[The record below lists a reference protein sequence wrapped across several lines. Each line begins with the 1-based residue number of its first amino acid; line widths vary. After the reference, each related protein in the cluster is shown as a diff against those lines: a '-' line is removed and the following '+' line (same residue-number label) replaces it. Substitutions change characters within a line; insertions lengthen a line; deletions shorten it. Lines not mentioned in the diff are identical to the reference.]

1 MNKPVFVVG
10 TGRCGS
16 TMLSNMLRE
25 HSHVL
30 SLSEF
35 FAFVIAI
42 NHLRETLYSGSI
54 DGRKF
59 WEIISAITP
68 EFKFFLKHG
77 AVFSEWLY
85 PYDDPFAR
93 FSRATGVPGILLTTL
108 PHLTKDH
115 ERLFDLLR
123 QEVSGW
129 PTATMPEHYSR
140 LFGWLA
146 QRFGKRLWVERS
158 GASLAHVGHLSSAFP
173 DARFVHVVRDGRDAA
188 LSVQEHLG
196 LRMGMIG
203 MAIAEILGGKPFA
216 PVDPSRIHELPPELR
231 PFVPENFD
239 DDAFRAYRVPLPSCG
254 AFWAQQIIRGL
265 KLLDQIPAES
275 RLTLRYEDFF
285 VDPKG
290 RLDTLAAFLGEDVI
304 DEDWSAR
311 SAATVRPPR
320 STWRDLPEDEARA
333 LTEAC
338 LPGFEALREMGVAY

>member
-1 MNKPVFVVG
+1 
-10 TGRCGS
+10 
-16 TMLSNMLRE
+16 
-25 HSHVL
+25 
-30 SLSEF
+30 
-35 FAFVIAI
+35 
-42 NHLRETLYSGSI
+42 
-54 DGRKF
+54 
-59 WEIISAITP
+59 
-68 EFKFFLKHG
+68 
-77 AVFSEWLY
+77 
-85 PYDDPFAR
+85 
-93 FSRATGVPGILLTTL
+93 
-108 PHLTKDH
+108 
-115 ERLFDLLR
+115 
-123 QEVSGW
+123 
-129 PTATMPEHYSR
+129 
-140 LFGWLA
+140 
-146 QRFGKRLWVERS
+146 
-158 GASLAHVGHLSSAFP
+158 
-173 DARFVHVVRDGRDAA
+173 
-188 LSVQEHLG
+188 
-196 LRMGMIG
+196 MIG